1 MRAVVLVGAALAA
14 AVASAEHRS
23 PPTAD
28 YDVLVYGST
37 PSGIM
42 AAVASARHGAS
53 TALLSQRSHIG
64 GVCSGGLGQTDIG
77 GCANEVIGG
86 LALEFFQRNA
96 RSYATPQPR
105 APWNLEPHVAKNV
118 FMAMLNESGVALLP
132 PAEVSAVQKQAL
144 RLTSIATED
153 GQNYSARVMIDASCS
168 LR

>member
-1 MRAVVLVGAALAA
+1 MRVVVLAGAALAA
-14 AVASAEHRS
+14 AAASAEHRS
-23 PPTAD
+23 PAAD

-53 TALLSQRSHIG
+53 TALLSQRPHIG
-64 GVCSGGLGQTDIG
+64 GVCSGGLGETDIG

-105 APWNLEPHVAKNV
+105 APWNLEPHVAKHV

-132 PAEVSAVQKQAL
+132 PAEVSAVHKQAL

-153 GQNYSARVMIDASCS
+153 GRNYSARVMIDASYS